1 MGRNLFV
8 LQTLFFYFL
17 VENIFIFTKKGMTLK
32 NYNGML
38 TKQLLFWYE
47 MVIVIASD
55 MVASNKIMIEEEV
68 ILSPYQIGV

>member
-1 MGRNLFV
+1 
-8 LQTLFFYFL
+8 
-17 VENIFIFTKKGMTLK
+17 MTLK

-47 MVIVIASD
+47 MVVVIASD

-68 ILSPYQIGV
+68 ILSQHQVGV